1 MIKSLIIAPFFR
13 YVLSITKIGILCLIL
28 ILLYRFVSQQEID
41 VRTLRTFLSR
51 YSVFQWSAWL
61 FGGLILSL
69 INWWLEIYKW
79 KIAVDSIQK
88 ISLKSA
94 CQQVLKGSFFGAI
107 SPGNIGDFLGRSL
120 SWPHDVKQKIVSINL
135 YASSL
140 QNLVTFGAALL
151 ASFFVA
157 EWMNN
162 PALNYIADWLYFV
175 SFCWFLLLIVHFWP
189 TLPSFLSWLKV
200 IESLSIARRSS
211 LTILTIIRSFLFTI
225 QFVWCLHFCGISL
238 PLLVSIPVIQC
249 IFLVKTIGSWVNI
262 WGDLGSRQVAAV
274 YLFGFLGVD
283 WLLITI
289 CVWLVWILNILLP
302 VVIGGILWLYQ
313 QRKSWS

>member
-1 MIKSLIIAPFFR
+1 MIKSLRIAPFFK
-13 YVLSITKIGILCLIL
+13 YAVSVTKIGILCLIL
-28 ILLYRFVSQQEID
+28 FLLYRFIDQQQVDFTI
-41 VRTLRTFLSR
+41 LQTFLSK
-51 YSVFQWSAWL
+51 YSWFEWSIWL
-61 FGGLILSL
+61 LGGFILSL
-69 INWWLEIYKW
+69 TNWWLEIVKW
-79 KIAVDSIQK
+79 KIAVEPIQR
-88 ISLKSA
+88 ISVKSA
-94 CQQVLKGSFFGAI
+94 SQQVLKGSFFGAI

-120 SWPHDVKQKIVSINL
+120 GWPHDVKQKIVAINL

-157 EWMNN
+157 EWMDN
-162 PALNYIADWLYFV
+162 PTLNYISDWLFFV
-175 SFCWFLLLIVHFWP
+175 SFCWFLLLIVHFLP
-189 TLPSFLSWLKV
+189 SLPSFLFWLKA

-211 LTILTIIRSFLFTI
+211 LTLLTILRSFLFTI
-225 QFVWCLHFCGISL
+225 QFIWCLHFCGISL

-283 WLLITI
+283 WLLVTI
-289 CVWLVWILNILLP
+289 CVWLVWVLNILLP
-302 VVIGGILWLYQ
+302 VVIGGVLWLYQ